1 MQDDAENRLPNFAGS
16 THHERASDGWWVTQ
30 VALGMEGL
38 EPDLYKCPS
47 DANPLEHLLVK
58 GGGSWHLSGWPF
70 PPSVKKK
77 EIARLSVPITYRGI
91 CDNSECVKG
100 VLVGRRITQYDRPD
114 LSIMLVE
121 GDNTKLSGVECVCF
135 NPDLRIRN
143 LKDGYR
149 NRGILK
155 QTFGRL
161 DHTYH
166 RNFGTSNDS
175 FLGGHV
181 DRVMPNQLYELVEK
195 QQFKEGRINSR

>member
-47 DANPLEHLLVK
+47 DANPIEHLLVK

-91 CDNSECVKG
+91 CDNSESVKG
-100 VLVGRRITQYDRPD
+100 LLVGRRITQYDRPD

-121 GDNTKLSGVECVCF
+121 GDKMTEPGLECIRLNDIIHVF
-135 NPDLRIRN
+135 QDYNPTL
-143 LKDGYR
+143 
-149 NRGILK
+149 
-155 QTFGRL
+155 
-161 DHTYH
+161 HTYNRH
-166 RNFGTSNDS
+166 TGTLKVA
-175 FLGGHV
+175 FLDGHV
-181 DRVMPNQLYELVEK
+181 DRFTPREISAMYGQ
-195 QQFKEGRINSR
+195 QQFR